1 MGCKVGKTAQV
12 VPHIEG
18 ERREA
23 SASGSGGE
31 GEGVADSLTILHF
44 NDVYNVQE
52 REKEPVGGAARF
64 KTKLASLR
72 ELEPLVM
79 FSGDALNP
87 SNISVITRGE
97 HMVPVLNALGVDVAV
112 YGNHDFDFGVEHL
125 VELAQRMNF
134 PWLMSNVHD
143 KKTGKLLAD
152 GREKLVFTWK
162 GRKIGVIG
170 LVELDWFYTLST
182 IEPDEIAYTDYVTA
196 AKELVP
202 QLIEEGCEL
211 IVALTHMR
219 VPNDTRLAE
228 EVPEIHLILGGHDH
242 HYELTRVGQVTMLK
256 SGSDFREFSQITV
269 RFSSSSSSK
278 ERESPVSESTRPTF
292 EIEKHEITSNIEP
305 DEELQSVVDE
315 YMALVEEGM
324 NEEMGSV
331 ECDLEG
337 RFCEIRT
344 RETNLGNFITDIMR
358 RDTRSDIALLNSGT
372 LRSDTVHES
381 GVFKMR
387 DLMAM
392 LPMVDSL
399 AVLELTG
406 EQLLKALENG
416 VSQYPSYEGRF
427 PQVSGLSFTFD
438 PSQPSGSRVISST
451 VLVKA
456 EQLKLDRVYRLVTK
470 GYIASGK
477 DGYDVFKEAK
487 VVVSEDE
494 GPILSAIVRNHFSM
508 CSKLQNG
515 RSNDH
520 VDGFNASTVRLLE
533 ADKGQ
538 INPQVEGRITIIGN
552 S

>member
-1 MGCKVGKTAQV
+1 M
-12 VPHIEG
+12 
-18 ERREA
+18 
-23 SASGSGGE
+23 
-31 GEGVADSLTILHF
+31 
-44 NDVYNVQE
+44 
-52 REKEPVGGAARF
+52 
-64 KTKLASLR
+64 
-72 ELEPLVM
+72 
-79 FSGDALNP
+79 
-87 SNISVITRGE
+87 
-97 HMVPVLNALGVDVAV
+97 
-112 YGNHDFDFGVEHL
+112 
-125 VELAQRMNF
+125 
-134 PWLMSNVHD
+134 
-143 KKTGKLLAD
+143 
-152 GREKLVFTWK
+152 
-162 GRKIGVIG
+162 IG

-219 VPNDTRLAE
+219 VPNDTRLAT

-269 RFSSSSSSK
+269 RFSSSSSSSSK

-387 DLMAM
+387 
-392 LPMVDSL
+392 
-399 AVLELTG
+399 
-406 EQLLKALENG
+406 
-416 VSQYPSYEGRF
+416 
-427 PQVSGLSFTFD
+427 
-438 PSQPSGSRVISST
+438 
-451 VLVKA
+451 
-456 EQLKLDRVYRLVTK
+456 
-470 GYIASGK
+470 
-477 DGYDVFKEAK
+477 
-487 VVVSEDE
+487 
-494 GPILSAIVRNHFSM
+494 
-508 CSKLQNG
+508 
-515 RSNDH
+515 
-520 VDGFNASTVRLLE
+520 VRLLFRYSPPFPYVLIL
-533 ADKGQ
+533 KY
-538 INPQVEGRITIIGN
+538 ITHCIYIRSNNNPGTTVTEYFVCIYVCMYVCMYVCTHTFYFPLFHCFRT
-552 S
+552 

>member
-1 MGCKVGKTAQV
+1 M
-12 VPHIEG
+12 
-18 ERREA
+18 
-23 SASGSGGE
+23 
-31 GEGVADSLTILHF
+31 
-44 NDVYNVQE
+44 
-52 REKEPVGGAARF
+52 
-64 KTKLASLR
+64 
-72 ELEPLVM
+72 
-79 FSGDALNP
+79 
-87 SNISVITRGE
+87 
-97 HMVPVLNALGVDVAV
+97 
-112 YGNHDFDFGVEHL
+112 
-125 VELAQRMNF
+125 
-134 PWLMSNVHD
+134 
-143 KKTGKLLAD
+143 
-152 GREKLVFTWK
+152 
-162 GRKIGVIG
+162 IG

-202 QLIEEGCEL
+202 QLVEEGCEL

-387 DLMAM
+387 
-392 LPMVDSL
+392 
-399 AVLELTG
+399 
-406 EQLLKALENG
+406 
-416 VSQYPSYEGRF
+416 
-427 PQVSGLSFTFD
+427 
-438 PSQPSGSRVISST
+438 
-451 VLVKA
+451 
-456 EQLKLDRVYRLVTK
+456 
-470 GYIASGK
+470 
-477 DGYDVFKEAK
+477 
-487 VVVSEDE
+487 
-494 GPILSAIVRNHFSM
+494 
-508 CSKLQNG
+508 
-515 RSNDH
+515 
-520 VDGFNASTVRLLE
+520 VRLLFRYSPPFPYVLIL
-533 ADKGQ
+533 KYITHCIYQ
-538 INPQVEGRITIIGN
+538 LIIILVPQLQNILYVCMYVCMYVHVLFISHFFIALGPNGN
-552 S
+552 ASHG